1 MNRHTELLGV
11 ALGAAVG
18 LALGFVLGSLL
29 VGILGVASGAGVP
42 R

>member
-1 MNRHTELLGV
+1 MSRHTELLGV